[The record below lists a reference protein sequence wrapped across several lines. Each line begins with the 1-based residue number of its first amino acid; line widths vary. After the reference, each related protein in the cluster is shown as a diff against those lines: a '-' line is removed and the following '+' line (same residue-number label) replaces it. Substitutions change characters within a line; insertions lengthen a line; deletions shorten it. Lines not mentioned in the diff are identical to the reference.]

1 MPKGMELI
9 GALASMLVGAAV
21 ASVTIVSLMSS
32 STDEPGSDPG
42 NATNP
47 EKPAYGVTSDQ

>member
-9 GALASMLVGAAV
+9 GAPASMLVGAAV